1 MKPRIVVD
9 TNVLLS
15 GIFFEKG
22 NEAQVLQLVL
32 EDRVNLLTSLETL
45 EELRET
51 LTRPKFHLLP
61 SQSLALF
68 QLILGKSR
76 VILKINEA
84 EVRCRD
90 KNDQKFLD
98 CAHTGR
104 ADYLISGDPDLLDMQ
119 QVGRTRI
126 IRAAGLIRELK
137 TQSDA

>member
-1 MKPRIVVD
+1 LKPQIVVD

-22 NEAQVLQLVL
+22 NEAQVLKLIL
-32 EDRVNLLTSLETL
+32 EDRVGLLASLETL

-51 LTRPKFHLLP
+51 LTRPKFHLSP
-61 SQSLALF
+61 TQSLTIF
-68 QLILGKSR
+68 QVVLGKSK
-76 VILKINEA
+76 VVLKINEA
-84 EVRCRD
+84 EIKCRD

-104 ADYLISGDPDLLDMQ
+104 ADYLVTGDPDLLDMQ

-126 IRAAGLIRELK
+126 LRASGLIRELK
-137 TQSDA
+137 NTSHA